1 MKALVCEMC
10 SSHDIAKQDGMYI
23 CRSCGTKYSTE
34 EAKKLMI
41 EVEGTVDVSG
51 STVKVDNSCQ
61 IEKFLENARRAM
73 KKEDWDETEKYYN
86 MVEQYEPAN
95 IEAIFYSA
103 YAKAKN
109 SLTGEDIFRRQSVF
123 NSLIKSVSILDDN
136 FDASK
141 TEELYPIVEK
151 MSSDVIAMIGSSF
164 VFTTTTKVEG
174 GIKST
179 SDNRDET
186 INLFRAF
193 NKEFAITLKNI
204 AKKLTAENKEK
215 ALQLYDLAIRHLR
228 IYADKT
234 TEFYADRIAAYQEIA
249 KICQEVKA
257 IDPAH
262 AVPDAEAEIQRLQ
275 KSQKS
280 QHIGCFIGLALIG
293 LAIIAGIIVIAIA
306 AR

>member
-1 MKALVCEMC
+1 MC
-10 SSHDIAKQDGMYI
+10 SSHDIVKQDGMYV
-23 CRSCGTKYSTE
+23 CQSCGTKYTPE
-34 EAKKLMI
+34 DAKSLMK
-41 EVEGTVDVSG
+41 EVEGKVDVSG
-51 STVKVDNSCQ
+51 STVKVDNSSQ

-86 MVEQYEPAN
+86 MVEQNEPAN

-109 SLTGEDIFRRQSVF
+109 SLIGEDIFRRQTVF

-179 SDNRDET
+179 SDNKDET
-186 INLFRAF
+186 IKLFRAF

-204 AKKLTAENKEK
+204 AKKLTAGNKER

-228 IYADKT
+228 IYADQT

-257 IDPAH
+257 FDPAH

-280 QHIGCFIGLALIG
+280 QHIGCFIGLALIA
-293 LAIIAGIIVIAIA
+293 LAIIAGVVMIVVA
-306 AR
+306 AK